1 MRSPFRSLGISG
13 LAASLALSLVGSVF
27 WGASWS
33 STASAAVYDVHFCD
47 QAPPPI
53 SLTND
58 RPRHLEVESRCGTTG
73 VIFQVATLDDVRPI
87 PHENL
92 VVNGSRAWTLTAP
105 IGTKIVG
112 LDASR
117 AFNGSWFADSVRWEL
132 RTTPVLGGPGV
143 VLEQRQSNPD
153 PNGDFTNPP
162 TVRQSYDIAAATG
175 GGVNAVTSVFGC
187 LHPAGGSNPC
197 GSFREYSV
205 ALGDLVA
212 HLDDPFAPEPPM
224 LSGSLLAL
232 APLSGTRE
240 LAFRTV
246 DSGSGVAAV
255 TLSIDGAV
263 AQTAANLNGGHCSQ
277 PYTTPMPCDR
287 FFNSNFSVDTRT
299 LGDGEHT
306 ALVTVRDAAGQT
318 TSSGAMPIT
327 VSNPPPSTEAPLPT
341 VTAAPDTAAP
351 VLSHASLLPRRFRAG
366 VSGSSLVARRVT
378 RGTVLRFTSSEAG
391 NLSIAISRARGA
403 KPGGAR
409 PFATIVRSISAGP
422 GRVRLSGSIGKGRLR
437 PGSYRLA
444 LTARDAAGNVSRVV
458 RLSFTVLPG

>member
-13 LAASLALSLVGSVF
+13 LAASLALSLVASLF
-27 WGASWS
+27 WTASWS

-47 QAPPPI
+47 QAPAPI
-53 SLTND
+53 GLTND
-58 RPRHLEVESRCGTTG
+58 RPRHLEVDSRCGTLG
-73 VIFQVATLDDVRPI
+73 VILQVATLDDVRPI
-87 PHENL
+87 PFENL

-112 LDASR
+112 LDATRSFGG
-117 AFNGSWFADSVRWEL
+117 AWFADSVRWEL
-132 RTTPVLGGPGV
+132 RTTPGLGTPGV
-143 VLEQRQSNPD
+143 VLDQRQSNPD
-153 PNGDFTNPP
+153 PDGDFTNPP
-162 TVRQSYDIAAATG
+162 PLHQSYDIARAAG
-175 GGVNAVTSVFGC
+175 GGVPAITSVFGC

-197 GSFREYSV
+197 GSFRQYWV
-205 ALGDLVA
+205 TLGDLVA

-232 APLSGTRE
+232 DPVSGTQE

-246 DSGSGVAAV
+246 DSGSGIAVV

-277 PYTTPMPCDR
+277 PYTTLAPCGL
-287 FFNSNFSVDTRT
+287 FFNSSFSIDTRA

-306 ALVTVRDAAGQT
+306 LQVTVRDAAGLT
-318 TSSGAMPIT
+318 ASSKAIQFT
-327 VSNPPPSTEAPLPT
+327 VSNPAPSTEAPAPT
-341 VTAAPDTAAP
+341 ITAAPDTTAP

-378 RGTVLRFTSSEAG
+378 RGTVLRFSSSEAG

-458 RLSFTVLPG
+458 RLAFTVLPG

>member
-1 MRSPFRSLGISG
+1 MRSPLRSSGISG
-13 LAASLALSLVGSVF
+13 LAASLALSLVASLF
-27 WGASWS
+27 WTASWS
-33 STASAAVYDVHFCD
+33 STASAAVYDVRFCD
-47 QAPPPI
+47 QAPAPI
-53 SLTND
+53 GLTND

-73 VIFQVATLDDVRPI
+73 VILQTATLDPPPI
-87 PHENL
+87 PTESL

-112 LDASR
+112 LDATR
-117 AFNGSWFADSVRWEL
+117 AFGGAWFADSVRWEL
-132 RTTPVLGGPGV
+132 RTTPGLGTPGV

-162 TVRQSYDIAAATG
+162 TVRQSYDIAAAAG

-212 HLDDPFAPEPPM
+212 HLDDPFAPEAPT
-224 LSGSLLAL
+224 LSGMLLAL
-232 APLSGTRE
+232 APVSGTQE
-240 LAFRTV
+240 LAFRTA

-277 PYTTPMPCDR
+277 PYTTLAPCGL
-287 FFNSNFSVDTRT
+287 FFNSSFSVDTRA

-306 ALVTVRDAAGQT
+306 LQVTVRDAAGQT
-318 TSSGAMPIT
+318 TSSEAFKFR
-327 VSNPPPSTEAPLPT
+327 VSNPPPSTEAPAPPP
-341 VTAAPDTAAP
+341 VAAAPDTAAP
-351 VLSHASLLPRRFRAG
+351 VLSRVSLLPRRFRAG
-366 VSGSSLVARRVT
+366 VSGSPLAARRAT
-378 RGTVLRFTSSEAG
+378 RGTVLRFSSSEAG

-422 GRVRLSGSIGKGRLR
+422 GRVRLSGSIGKRRLR

-444 LTARDAAGNVSRVV
+444 ITARDAAGNVSRVV
-458 RLSFTVLPG
+458 RLAFTVLPG